1 MTVIMLNPC
10 MADNIV
16 TDTTTFLVVNN
27 IAKFE
32 RYGGVEILN
41 LYSKITS
48 KLRFSEECDNELNDK
63 ENDTYI
69 LKSVESSE
77 QTILAWGK
85 ATNTNARIE
94 ERAVQVVNLLKPYR
108 DKLYVI
114 TDGVRTGL
122 HPLTPS
128 VRGEWILNKV

>member
-1 MTVIMLNPC
+1 MKIEQNERSSSYQIL
-10 MADNIV
+10 
-16 TDTTTFLVVNN
+16 FLVVNN

-48 KLRFSEECDNELNDK
+48 KLRFSEESDDELNDK
-63 ENDTYI
+63 KNDTYI

-108 DKLYVI
+108 DKLYMI
-114 TDGVRTGL
+114 TDGVRVGL